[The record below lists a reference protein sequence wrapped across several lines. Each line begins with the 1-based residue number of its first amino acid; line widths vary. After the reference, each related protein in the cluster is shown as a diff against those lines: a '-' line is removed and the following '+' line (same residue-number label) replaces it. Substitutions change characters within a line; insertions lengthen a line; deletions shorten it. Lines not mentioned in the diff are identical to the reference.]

1 MPHQYSIHS
10 FRKLR
15 IAIVAFIFQ
24 ACFPLNFVRRLDFV
38 VNEKKE
44 GVLESKQILSLDFA
58 PTSIFDWIRSVL
70 RRHLS
75 KIFSRIR
82 RIRLFEHFR
91 RKFTLAREK
100 MKLTTQMRA
109 EIETIRK
116 RVLQI
121 YDVRYKIYMEPMTE
135 TTAIN
140 IKQNSP
146 AIIAELNPYKVRLE
160 NLLCETDIKEQAHS
174 H

>member
-1 MPHQYSIHS
+1 
-10 FRKLR
+10 
-15 IAIVAFIFQ
+15 
-24 ACFPLNFVRRLDFV
+24 
-38 VNEKKE
+38 
-44 GVLESKQILSLDFA
+44 
-58 PTSIFDWIRSVL
+58 
-70 RRHLS
+70 
-75 KIFSRIR
+75 
-82 RIRLFEHFR
+82 
-91 RKFTLAREK
+91 